1 MPLFIQL
8 RYGFGYSALSGPT
21 HDPVKYPAWIIL
33 LAFIL
38 SIGLPVFFIARSFYR
53 YNRKSIKKGVFNK
66 ALIPSQ
72 DNILEAY
79 ICLAVVM
86 LQRERIESVE
96 KMYFIQK
103 HITKYFPGNTFD
115 VYHKIKTYYKE
126 RIVISSVTDWLN
138 INADDDFKKSN
149 LLYFL
154 AGIAA
159 VDGEIKA
166 NELDFL
172 KELTRLFNLSESELE
187 SVLHSY
193 SYYEQKK
200 QQEAQENYQKQQQQ
214 QSSSRPTYNYSASML
229 ESSLKILGLSNGAT
243 IDEVKSAYR
252 KLAKLNHPD
261 RFMNEDQ
268 AHQKIAHERFLK
280 IQEAYEYVLKR
291 MN

>member
-8 RYGFGYSALSGPT
+8 RYGFGFHSYHAVGS
-21 HDPVKYPAWIIL
+21 VKEEE
-33 LAFIL
+33 
-38 SIGLPVFFIARSFYR
+38 LPLIFQIAFFIPFVIIAWFVYR
-53 YNRKSIKKGVFNK
+53 AYKKYNRKCLNNGVFIKDLK
-66 ALIPSQ
+66 ASQ
-72 DNILEAY
+72 DTIIEAY
-79 ICLAVVM
+79 ICLAVIM
-86 LQRERIESVE
+86 IQRERIASKE
-96 KMYFIQK
+96 KMHFIQK
-103 HITKYFPGNTFD
+103 HISKYFPGNSFD
-115 VYHKIKTYYKE
+115 VYNKIKMYYKE
-126 RIVISSVTDWLN
+126 NIVISSVTDWFNLN
-138 INADDDFKKSN
+138 SKDDFKKSN

-200 QQEAQENYQKQQQQ
+200 QQEAQENYQKHQQQ

-229 ESSLKILGLSNGAT
+229 ESSLKILGLNNGAT

>member
-1 MPLFIQL
+1 MPLFVQL
-8 RYGFGYSALSGPT
+8 RYGFGFHSYNTVGS
-21 HDPVKYPAWIIL
+21 VKEEE
-33 LAFIL
+33 
-38 SIGLPVFFIARSFYR
+38 LPLIFQIAFFIPFVIIAWFVYR
-53 YNRKSIKKGVFNK
+53 AYKKYNRKCLKNGLFIKDLKV
-66 ALIPSQ
+66 SQ
-72 DNILEAY
+72 DTIIEAY

-86 LQRERIESVE
+86 VKRERIASKE
-96 KMYFIQK
+96 KMHFIKK
-103 HITKYFPGNTFD
+103 HIIKYFPGNSFD

-126 RIVISSVTDWLN
+126 NIVISSVTDWLN
-138 INADDDFKKSN
+138 LNTDDDLKKSN

-172 KELTRLFNLSESELE
+172 KELTRLFNLSDSELE

-193 SYYEQKK
+193 SYFEQKK
-200 QQEAQENYQKQQQQ
+200 QQETQENYQKQKQQ
-214 QSSSRPTYNYSASML
+214 QSSSRPNYNYSASML
-229 ESSLKILGLSNGAT
+229 ESSLKILGLNNGAT

>member
-8 RYGFGYSALSGPT
+8 RYGFGFHSYHAVGS
-21 HDPVKYPAWIIL
+21 VKEEE
-33 LAFIL
+33 
-38 SIGLPVFFIARSFYR
+38 LPLIFQIAFFIPFVIIAWFVYR
-53 YNRKSIKKGVFNK
+53 AYKKYNRKCLNNGVFIK
-66 ALIPSQ
+66 DLKVSQ
-72 DNILEAY
+72 DTIIEAY
-79 ICLAVVM
+79 ICLAVIM
-86 LQRERIESVE
+86 IQRERIASKE
-96 KMYFIQK
+96 KMHFIQK
-103 HITKYFPGNTFD
+103 HVTKYFPGNSFD
-115 VYHKIKTYYKE
+115 VYHKIKTYNKE

-200 QQEAQENYQKQQQQ
+200 QQEAHENYQKQQQQ

-229 ESSLKILGLSNGAT
+229 ESSLKILGLNNGAT
-243 IDEVKSAYR
+243 LDEVKSAYR

-268 AHQKIAHERFLK
+268 AHQIIAHERFLK

>member
-1 MPLFIQL
+1 MPLFVQL

-33 LAFIL
+33 LAFIV
-38 SIGLPVFFIARSFYR
+38 SIVLPIFFIVRAYKK
-53 YNRKSIKKGVFNK
+53 YNRKCLNNGVFIKDLK
-66 ALIPSQ
+66 ASQ
-72 DNILEAY
+72 DTIIEAY

-86 LQRERIESVE
+86 IQRERIASKE
-96 KMYFIQK
+96 KMHFIQK
-103 HITKYFPGNTFD
+103 HITKYFPGNSFD
-115 VYHKIKTYYKE
+115 VYNKIKMYYKE
-126 RIVISSVTDWLN
+126 NIVISSVTDWLN
-138 INADDDFKKSN
+138 LNSKDDFKKSN

-172 KELTRLFNLSESELE
+172 KELTRLFNLSDSELE

-193 SYYEQKK
+193 SYFEQKK
-200 QQEAQENYQKQQQQ
+200 QHEAQENYQKQQ

-280 IQEAYEYVLKR
+280 IQEAYEFVLKR